1 MFIRFDEARVR
12 LGATPVEVRPGGY
25 KAYDGVATY
34 GDVVL
39 EYPEDGWN
47 EFVPAAT
54 ALDPET
60 VRLTAGVPFTVLH
73 PEDLLEAQD
82 EDSIREHT
90 EGVVLWSEARPEADP
105 PEMRV
110 RVLVYTASAQEAIE
124 SGRIRD
130 LSLGYERRAEDRAGV
145 YRGKPYQKVQV
156 QRRPNHLSAVLSA
169 RSTTPDGRRARLD
182 ASADARP
189 ASTYAQGE
197 AMEDDLPIDTQQPRS
212 DADVVVEEPAA
223 AALAMFSPEA
233 IEILKTLPESDMK
246 VLTDL
251 VLVGKGEAAEQAVI
265 EAGGAEVDDATTPAA
280 GGALTMDAV
289 QKMVADMLKAAG
301 VGGRSDAGPV
311 VAVPAIDV
319 RGGKVRDHSRRT
331 PENVAAVAAVQ
342 PRVDAAEVAQRA
354 AAIVT
359 ADRAFVERVRAS
371 GARCDSVKDAA
382 AHALAVIKT
391 STPSLAGL
399 AERALK
405 EGRRDDF
412 AAMFDAAEDARRA
425 DLLGDQFMVL
435 ENAQHR
441 IASDPLGTPATFQ
454 GLTAPARAA
463 ENGV

>member
-1 MFIRFDEARVR
+1 MLIRFDEARVR
-12 LGATPVEVRPGGY
+12 LGATPVAVRPGGY
-25 KAYDGVATY
+25 REYEGVATY

-47 EFVPAAT
+47 EFVPAST

-73 PEDLLEAQD
+73 PDDLLDAQD
-82 EDSIREHT
+82 EDSIKDHT

-145 YRGKPYQKVQV
+145 HMGKAYQKVQV
-156 QRRPNHLSAVLSA
+156 NRRPNHLSAVLSA

-182 ASADARP
+182 ASPDAP
-189 ASTYAQGE
+189 AASPYAHGDT
-197 AMEDDLPIDTQQPRS
+197 MEDDLIDTDQPRS
-212 DADVVVEEPAA
+212 DADVVVEDPAA
-223 AALAMFSPEA
+223 TALAMFSPEA

-265 EAGGAEVDDATTPAA
+265 EAEAGAGVEADVDDATTPAA
-280 GGALTMDAV
+280 PEALTMDAV
-289 QKMVADMLKAAG
+289 KTMVADMLKAAG
-301 VGGRSDAGPV
+301 VGGGKMDGTPKPAAS
-311 VAVPAIDV
+311 VPAAT
-319 RGGKVRDHSRRT
+319 KT
-331 PENVAAVAAVQ
+331 Q
-342 PRVDAAEVAQRA
+342 PARPAESRVDAAEVAQRA
-354 AAIVT
+354 AAIVS
-359 ADRAFVERVRAS
+359 ADRAFVDKVRAS
-371 GARCDSVKDAA
+371 GARCDSVKDATT
-382 AHALAVIKT
+382 HALAVIKT
-391 STPSLAGL
+391 SAPSLVGL

-425 DLLGDQFMVL
+425 DLLGDQFLVL
-435 ENAQHR
+435 EHAQER
-441 IASDPLGTPATFQ
+441 IASDRLGSPTSLQ
-454 GLTAPARAA
+454 GLTAPPRAA
-463 ENGV
+463 EHGV